1 MRYIVEDGINNI
13 FTQFDFELLP
23 FVAPRPIIREAFS
36 PEFPVK
42 TYPIYVQYA
51 DINGNVSRV
60 YRSEIVV
67 ESFIGQYGLF
77 VARPPFLEAPN
88 GIDDDI
94 ITEANFLMGA
104 LVPPDAREMKIFEPG
119 LEELATWQDALTVS
133 EFIVRGDGEN
143 YDPYKELYVKFRDM
157 NFLESPSFKRVFKMN
172 IFPIDAPPLLL
183 ENYYVVAGQP
193 ANLLINPPLYASEM
207 KIDVGNGVT
216 DWLAIDGNYSIQPMD
231 AGIQNLNI
239 TFRDAL
245 GNVSRTY
252 QTSFLAVSP
261 EEFDQLEEDGV
272 IDENGTI
279 IEETGREHI

>member
-1 MRYIVEDGINNI
+1 
-13 FTQFDFELLP
+13 
-23 FVAPRPIIREAFS
+23 
-36 PEFPVK
+36 
-42 TYPIYVQYA
+42 
-51 DINGNVSRV
+51 
-60 YRSEIVV
+60 
-67 ESFIGQYGLF
+67 
-77 VARPPFLEAPN
+77 
-88 GIDDDI
+88 
-94 ITEANFLMGA
+94 
-104 LVPPDAREMKIFEPG
+104 
-119 LEELATWQDALTVS
+119 
-133 EFIVRGDGEN
+133 
-143 YDPYKELYVKFRDM
+143 M

-279 IEETGREHI
+279 IEETEENTSEENDDQIIANPSDDNTNPSN